1 MVEENHDFRVVV
13 SLSPSRA
20 RPRLAATRVDIVF
33 STTPIPRRSFIHPSR
48 ATVVPRDAP
57 MRPRVVARTFFVDM
71 VRARVHLATTLLD
84 VRREKMNERMNDQ
97 TTTEAGDAGVGERDA
112 R

>member
-1 MVEENHDFRVVV
+1 
-13 SLSPSRA
+13 
-20 RPRLAATRVDIVF
+20 
-33 STTPIPRRSFIHPSR
+33 
-48 ATVVPRDAP
+48 

-97 TTTEAGDAGVGERDA
+97 TTTEAGDAGAGERDA